1 MSFSSN
7 VNLPHSLPEPK
18 SVEEYIQYSQDVYD
32 LLLWGGGKLKAYNLM
47 KTRYQWVLFP
57 ILLQSGYYRIALALA
72 SFPKI
77 KPVTAYAVAF
87 LPDAK
92 NIENYPLSP
101 LGFGFHITPAIAS
114 KNRFEIRRNTTR
126 FSSTLAGVHTLAVT
140 TRDWFVEVEEVIFE
154 VALFKSKMEYL
165 YK

>member
-1 MSFSSN
+1 MNPSSTN
-7 VNLPHSLPEPK
+7 DHSRSLPEPK
-18 SVEEYIQYSQDVYD
+18 SVEEYIQYSQNTYD
-32 LLLWGGGKLKAYNLM
+32 LILWGGGKLKAYNLM
-47 KTRYQWVLFP
+47 KTHYRWVFFP
-57 ILLQSGYYRIALALA
+57 VFLQSGYYRIALLLL

-87 LPDAK
+87 PPDVK

-114 KNRFEIRRNTTR
+114 KNRFEIRRNTTN
-126 FSSTLAGVHTLAVT
+126 FATPLTGIHTVAVT
-140 TRDWFVEVEEVIFE
+140 TRDWFAEVEEVIFE
-154 VALFKSKMEYL
+154 VALLKSKMEYL

>member
-1 MSFSSN
+1 MNPSSTN
-7 VNLPHSLPEPK
+7 DLPRSLSEPK
-18 SVEEYIQYSQDVYD
+18 SVEEYIQYSQSNYD
-32 LLLWGGGKLKAYNLM
+32 LVLWGGGKLKVYNLM
-47 KTRYQWVLFP
+47 KTHYQWVFFP
-57 ILLQSGYYRIALALA
+57 VFLQSGYYRIALLLL

-77 KPVTAYAVAF
+77 KPVTAYAIAF
-87 LPDAK
+87 PPDAK

-114 KNRFEIRRNTTR
+114 KNRFEIRRNTTD
-126 FSSTLAGVHTLAVT
+126 FATPLTGIHTVAVT
-140 TRDWFVEVEEVIFE
+140 TRDWFAEVEDVIFE

>member
-1 MSFSSN
+1 MNPSSTN
-7 VNLPHSLPEPK
+7 DLPRSLSEPK
-18 SVEEYIQYSQDVYD
+18 SVEEYIQYSQSNYD
-32 LLLWGGGKLKAYNLM
+32 LVLWGGGKLKVYNLM
-47 KTRYQWVLFP
+47 KTHYQWVFFP
-57 ILLQSGYYRIALALA
+57 VFLQSGYFRIALGLL

-77 KPVTAYAVAF
+77 KPVTAYAIAF
-87 LPDAK
+87 PPDAK

-114 KNRFEIRRNTTR
+114 KNRFEIRRNTTD
-126 FSSTLAGVHTLAVT
+126 FATPLTGIHTVAVT
-140 TRDWFVEVEEVIFE
+140 TRDWFAEVEDVIFE

>member
-1 MSFSSN
+1 MNSSSTARPP
-7 VNLPHSLPEPK
+7 LSIPEPK
-18 SVEEYIQYSQDVYD
+18 SVEEYIQYSQDTYD
-32 LLLWGGGKLKAYNLM
+32 LVLWGGGKLKAYDLM
-47 KTRYQWVLFP
+47 KTHYRWVFFP
-57 ILLQSGYYRIALALA
+57 VFLSSGYYRIALVLL

-87 LPDAK
+87 PPDAK

-126 FSSTLAGVHTLAVT
+126 FVTPLTGIYTVAVT
-140 TRDWFVEVEEVIFE
+140 TRDFFDEVENVIFE